1 MISLKARSLSVFVFS
16 VVLLAALLH
25 AVWNSLLKGSSDKH
39 MTMLAIALGHV
50 PVALMMLPLAPSVD
64 LAALPWILASVALHL
79 GYQLFLTAGYR
90 IGDLM
95 LVYPIARGSA
105 PLIVTIFSVAV
116 LGISFTTLELSG
128 VGLIVVGLASLSL
141 VGRADG
147 MRNPRAG
154 VMALGTGL
162 FMAAYSL
169 VDGIGA
175 RVATTALGYWCWA
188 AIGNAVVLT
197 LWTVSTRRGTVTAM
211 VSNRSVILLGFGG
224 GSASFMAY
232 G

>member
-90 IGDLM
+90 IGDLT

-105 PLIVTIFSVAV
+105 PLSAR
-116 LGISFTTLELSG
+116 TL
-128 VGLIVVGLASLSL
+128 
-141 VGRADG
+141 
-147 MRNPRAG
+147 PR
-154 VMALGTGL
+154 TWRWRRRSSWSRRRTQ
-162 FMAAYSL
+162 Y
-169 VDGIGA
+169 
-175 RVATTALGYWCWA
+175 
-188 AIGNAVVLT
+188 
-197 LWTVSTRRGTVTAM
+197 TRR
-211 VSNRSVILLGFGG
+211 R
-224 GSASFMAY
+224 
-232 G
+232 